1 MISRGV
7 EACVN
12 VIHRRCQVT
21 RECPKRL
28 AVENFQV
35 SLDVFILLMRLRKG
49 DRDAQFS
56 MTTK

>member
-1 MISRGV
+1 MILRGV

-49 DRDAQFS
+49 DRDGRN
-56 MTTK
+56 KP

>member
-1 MISRGV
+1 MILRGV

-28 AVENFQV
+28 AVENFQADELKGKTIIV
-35 SLDVFILLMRLRKG
+35 LDLIP
-49 DRDAQFS
+49 
-56 MTTK
+56 